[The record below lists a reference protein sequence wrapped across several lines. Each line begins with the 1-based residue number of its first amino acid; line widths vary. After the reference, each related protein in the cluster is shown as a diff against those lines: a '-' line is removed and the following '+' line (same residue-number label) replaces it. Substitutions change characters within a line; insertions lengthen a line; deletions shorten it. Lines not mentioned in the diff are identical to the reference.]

1 MVEPYL
7 TALESELTSLASPR
21 EVDTLYFGGGT
32 PTFLDPDQLQ
42 RLCECVLAWHPLANG
57 YEWTVEAN
65 PGDLDPQRIEV
76 LAACG
81 VNRLSLGVQ
90 SFRDEKLKLLERDHN
105 CQDIERAVEL
115 ARAANMR
122 VSVDLIFS
130 APGESLAEWKADL
143 EAALALQPEHVST
156 YGLTYEQGTT
166 FWNRLQKDEL
176 LPVAEDIE
184 REMYLTAIDHLSS
197 AGFEHYEISNFAKPG
212 QRSRHNQAYWSGD
225 GYFAAGPG
233 AARYVD
239 GVRETNHRS
248 TTTYLKRVSAG
259 DSPVAEREELDGEQ
273 RAREQLIFGL
283 RRLTGVERTAFEA
296 RTGYAVDEL
305 AGEQIARFVA
315 LGLLLDDGQTIR
327 LTREGLLVS
336 DSLWPDML

>member
-1 MVEPYL
+1 MVGPYL
-7 TALESELTSLASPR
+7 TALDSELRSLGSPR

-42 RLCECVLAWHPLANG
+42 RLCECVLDWHPLATD

-65 PGDLDPQRIEV
+65 PEDLDSQRIEV

-105 CQDIERAVEL
+105 RQDIECAVEL
-115 ARAANMR
+115 ARAAKMR
-122 VSVDLIFS
+122 VSIDLIFA
-130 APGESLAEWKADL
+130 APGESLAEWNADL
-143 EAALALQPEHVST
+143 EAAIELQPEHVST
-156 YGLTYEQGTT
+156 YGLTFEQGTT
-166 FWNRLQKDEL
+166 FWNRMKKDEL
-176 LPVAEDIE
+176 SRVAEDTE
-184 REMYLTAIDHLSS
+184 REMYLAAIDRLSS
-197 AGFEHYEISNFAKPG
+197 AGFEHYEISNFAKPR

-233 AARYVD
+233 AARYVE

-259 DSPVAEREELDGEQ
+259 ASPVAEREELDDEQ

-283 RRLTGVERTAFEA
+283 RRLAGVEHTLFEDQ
-296 RTGYAVDEL
+296 TGYAIDEL
-305 AGEQIARFVA
+305 AGEQITRFVA
-315 LGLLLDDGQTIR
+315 LGLLFDDGQTIR

-336 DSLWPDML
+336 DSLWPDLL